1 MNTPATPT
9 RGVFAHDAA
18 TAKRRCGATIISMV
32 LAGYMGGSEA
42 WASNPA
48 TPAVEVDEFTACAP
62 AEGPHD
68 TRARL
73 VARLQ
78 AIGLWSKRVD
88 TTVVSGRESLVARPP
103 TPAAGAER
111 EGGRTAADATGR
123 AANQSSL
130 KLVVETTTVAVS
142 GRQHTIRE
150 TFLPSDGTGPT
161 RYCARVV

>member
-1 MNTPATPT
+1 MNTQATPT
-9 RGVFAHDAA
+9 RGVFAHHEPA
-18 TAKRRCGATIISMV
+18 AKRHPWATICFVV
-32 LAGYMGGSEA
+32 LAGYMGGVQALANTPPTSEA
-42 WASNPA
+42 
-48 TPAVEVDEFTACAP
+48 EVDEFTACTA

-88 TTVVSGRESLVARPP
+88 TTVVSGRESLVARPAAP
-103 TPAAGAER
+103 TAGSER
-111 EGGRTAADATGR
+111 ESDSSAAVATGR
-123 AANQSSL
+123 VASQSSL

-150 TFLPSDGTGPT
+150 TFHPSDGTRPT

>member
-1 MNTPATPT
+1 MNTPAIPT
-9 RGVFAHDAA
+9 RGVFANHGPA
-18 TAKRRCGATIISMV
+18 AKRHPQVTICFV
-32 LAGYMGGSEA
+32 ALAGYMCGFEA
-42 WASNPA
+42 WAN
-48 TPAVEVDEFTACAP
+48 TPPTSEAEVDEFTACTA

-78 AIGLWSKRVD
+78 AIGLWSRRVD
-88 TTVVSGRESLVARPP
+88 TTVVSGRESLEARPAS
-103 TPAAGAER
+103 PAAGADR
-111 EGGRTAADATGR
+111 ESDRSAADATGR
-123 AANQSSL
+123 VAAQSSL

-150 TFLPSDGTGPT
+150 TFHPSDGTRPT

>member
-1 MNTPATPT
+1 
-9 RGVFAHDAA
+9 
-18 TAKRRCGATIISMV
+18 MV
-32 LAGYMGGSEA
+32 LAGYMVGLEA
-42 WASNPA
+42 WA
-48 TPAVEVDEFTACAP
+48 TPAPTAEAEVDEFTACTA

-88 TTVVSGRESLVARPP
+88 TTVISGRESLVAIPP
-103 TPAAGAER
+103 SPAAGAKRESDRSAAVTTER
-111 EGGRTAADATGR
+111 VAT
-123 AANQSSL
+123 QSSL
-130 KLVVETTTVAVS
+130 RLVVETTTVAVS

-150 TFLPSDGTGPT
+150 TFHPSDGAGPT